1 MATRTRHTN
10 GNLAAAMTLLIQ
22 TQAQFVAELAETR
35 KEFAAM
41 RQDLET
47 IKAVLV
53 RHEVALEK
61 LTEAIRRKSGLRGTN
76 CRCGL

>member
-1 MATRTRHTN
+1 MA
-10 GNLAAAMTLLIQ
+10 LLIQ

-47 IKAVLV
+47 IKAVLI
-53 RHEVALEK
+53 RHEAALER
-61 LTEAIRRKSGLRGTN
+61 LTETIRDKIGFKRH
-76 CRCGL
+76 

>member
-1 MATRTRHTN
+1 MATRIRHN
-10 GNLAAAMTLLIQ
+10 SENLSAAMTLLIQ

-53 RHEVALEK
+53 RHEAALEK
-61 LTEAIRRKSGLRGTN
+61 RTEAIKAKIGFKRH
-76 CRCGL
+76 